1 MTFHTKRRKLIGF
14 ASTTALIGSLLASGV
29 YSQAATLSPEQRQN
43 ALKGTASPPQTAE
56 THRLPTEQHFW
67 DALALEPRDAWSRL
81 RASFQ
86 WQESLDEPRVQE
98 WIEYYRQSPHN
109 IVEIT
114 ERARPW
120 LAWIVEQVE
129 ERGLPGEIALIP
141 FVESSFDPTARS
153 HRGAAGLWQF
163 MPGTGD
169 ALGLRRGNGYDGRLD
184 VVASTRAALDYLEL
198 QADQWYDGDLELS
211 LAAYNAGAGTVNR
224 SRRNAIAQGHAGDY
238 WSLSLPRETMNYVP
252 KLKAIAAIINDPDQY
267 QVALPEIEDAP
278 AFAKIPVDRP
288 LALDEAAR
296 LSGASRGELA
306 ELNPAL
312 RNGTAN
318 PGQARVLLVPADRA
332 DTLMARLETPA
343 SPVGSGEARYV
354 VQQGDSLSAI
364 ASREGVSVA
373 QIRQANGLN
382 GDILQPGQV
391 LDLPRQSL
399 ASR

>member
-1 MTFHTKRRKLIGF
+1 RRLLIGF
-14 ASTTALIGSLLASGV
+14 ASVSALIGSLLASSV
-29 YSQAATLSPEQRQN
+29 YSQASTLSAEQRQTLGFN
-43 ALKGTASPPQTAE
+43 ATSTSPSL
-56 THRLPTEQHFW
+56 RLPPATHFW

-81 RASFQ
+81 RDSFQ
-86 WQESLDEPRVQE
+86 WQQSLDEPRVQQ
-98 WIEYYRQSPHN
+98 WIDHYRASPHN

-129 ERGLPGEIALIP
+129 ARGLPGEIALIP

-169 ALGLRRGNGYDGRLD
+169 ALGLRRVRGYDGRLD
-184 VVASTRAALDYLEL
+184 VVASTRAALDYIEL
-198 QADQWYDGDLELS
+198 QADQWYEGDLELS

-224 SRRNAIAQGHAGDY
+224 ARRNAISSGNGDDY
-238 WSLSLPRETMNYVP
+238 WSLSLPRETMNYLP
-252 KLKAIAAIINDPDQY
+252 KLKAIAAIVDNPDKY

-278 AFAKIPVDRP
+278 AFAKIPVQRP
-288 LALDEAAR
+288 LGLDEAAR

-306 ELNPAL
+306 TLNPAL
-312 RNGTAN
+312 SNGTAH

-343 SPVGSGEARYV
+343 SSSSPAGNGEGRYV
-354 VQQGDSLSAI
+354 VQSGDSLSAI
-364 ASREGVSVA
+364 ASSQGVSVS
-373 QIRQANGLN
+373 QIRQVNGLN
-382 GDILQPGQV
+382 GDMLQPGQV

-399 ASR
+399 AYR

>member
-1 MTFHTKRRKLIGF
+1 MTYHTKRRKLIGL

-29 YSQAATLSPEQRQN
+29 YSQAATLTPEQRLQ
-43 ALKGTASPPQTAE
+43 ARSAAPSTPQVQ
-56 THRLPTEQHFW
+56 RLPSEQHFW

-81 RASFQ
+81 RASFE
-86 WQESLDEPRVQE
+86 WQDSVNEPRVQE
-98 WIEYYRQSPHN
+98 WIDHYRSSPEN
-109 IVEIT
+109 VVEIT

-169 ALGLRRGNGYDGRLD
+169 ALGLRRAGGYDGRID
-184 VVASTRAALDYLEL
+184 VVASTRAALDYIEL
-198 QADQWYDGDLELS
+198 QADQWYEGDLELS

-224 SRRNAIAQGHAGDY
+224 ARRNAAASGNGDDY

-252 KLKAIAAIINDPDQY
+252 KLKAIAAIIDDPDKY
-267 QVALPEIEDAP
+267 RVALPEIEDAP
-278 AFAKIPVDRP
+278 AFAKIPLDRP
-288 LALDEAAR
+288 LALNEAAR
-296 LSGASRGELA
+296 LSGATNGELA

-312 RNGTAN
+312 SNGTAHPN
-318 PGQARVLLVPADRA
+318 QARVLLVPAERA
-332 DTLMARLETPA
+332 DTLMARLEGPS
-343 SPVGSGEARYV
+343 SPTDGGEGSYV
-354 VQQGDSLSAI
+354 VQNGDSLSAI
-364 ASREGVSVA
+364 ASRQGVSVA

-382 GDILQPGQV
+382 GDVLQPGQV
-391 LDLPRQSL
+391 LDLPGESL